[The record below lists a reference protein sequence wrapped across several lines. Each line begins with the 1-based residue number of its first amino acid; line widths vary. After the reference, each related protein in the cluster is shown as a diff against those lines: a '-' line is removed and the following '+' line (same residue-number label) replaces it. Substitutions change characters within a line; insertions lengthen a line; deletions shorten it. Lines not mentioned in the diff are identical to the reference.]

1 MNPSG
6 RPTRLRRAAL
16 LLAALLHLLGAAA
29 GPVLH
34 GWTRADPHLAGWSAE
49 RSDLSAPHDELAC
62 AVCQASSSR
71 AAPGEGPSLVP
82 GPRDALAPPPAL
94 PRPHAS
100 PGRIRLQ
107 ARAPPVSIA

>member
-6 RPTRLRRAAL
+6 PHPRLRRAAL
-16 LLAALLHLLGAAA
+16 LLAALLHLLGTAA
-29 GPVLH
+29 GPALH
-34 GWTRADPHLAGWSAE
+34 GWLHPDPHHPGWSAE

-62 AVCQASSSR
+62 ALCQVSSSR
-71 AAPGEGPSLVP
+71 AAPAEGTPLARPARAALVSP
-82 GPRDALAPPPAL
+82 PDVPRL
-94 PRPHAS
+94 HAS

>member
-1 MNPSG
+1 MKSSG
-6 RPTRLRRAAL
+6 PRPRLRRAAL
-16 LLAALLHLLGAAA
+16 LLAALLHLLGTAA
-29 GPVLH
+29 GPALH
-34 GWTRADPHLAGWSAE
+34 GWLRADPHHPGWSAE

-62 AVCQASSSR
+62 AVCQATSSR
-71 AAPGEGPSLVP
+71 AAPAGGTSLVP
-82 GPRDALAPPPAL
+82 AARAALVSPPEL